1 MGRLSRGCLRCRQR
15 RVRCDEGRPS
25 CQRCIHRNEI
35 CEGYRDES
43 SLIFRYETEK
53 VIEYSRAV
61 QKVAPPSYKDSSH
74 SLPRKR
80 SRSANASSASRRSS
94 SFSSSLAPEE
104 ASVITLRNPQPWLK
118 ELPTPFQLPLE
129 EQAVDQFID
138 KYVLYPCNQT
148 SSPGFLEHLPCMF
161 KEVNVEGRYALR
173 WAVQAAAYAD
183 AVSQNQERNALT
195 SKALQ
200 CYGMALKALG
210 ESLSTPGKEPDDYDL
225 MTVVVLDIFETLYTP
240 NEVSKGSHVQ
250 GMAQLLRLRGND
262 LVYNARGWSL
272 FRLAHHRIQKQRLT
286 FHVLQIPETSNLLN
300 ELNGSEPSVRLEK
313 NADDILETCKRAQTL
328 LGLITAGGLPASTV
342 VDMIKE
348 LHSSDQEAVSWR
360 QTSQWSFTSI
370 AVSERPDLSA
380 AARGITETIQL
391 HSDVWMAY
399 EWNYHRTARVIFLQ
413 QLLQCSR
420 AALEAPD
427 LEEAHE
433 QRLHNTI
440 AECIATIQWLADEF
454 LSTVPQSL
462 GDVNHMGRLH
472 DSNDG
477 PPRCRAIGGYLLLW
491 PTRTVKAETSATS
504 ADQKERAQRVY
515 EKIREC
521 TGMKD
526 LLGDKSII

>member
-1 MGRLSRGCLRCRQR
+1 M
-15 RVRCDEGRPS
+15 
-25 CQRCIHRNEI
+25 
-35 CEGYRDES
+35 
-43 SLIFRYETEK
+43 
-53 VIEYSRAV
+53 
-61 QKVAPPSYKDSSH
+61 
-74 SLPRKR
+74 
-80 SRSANASSASRRSS
+80 
-94 SFSSSLAPEE
+94 
-104 ASVITLRNPQPWLK
+104 
-118 ELPTPFQLPLE
+118 
-129 EQAVDQFID
+129 
-138 KYVLYPCNQT
+138 
-148 SSPGFLEHLPCMF
+148 
-161 KEVNVEGRYALR
+161 
-173 WAVQAAAYAD
+173 
-183 AVSQNQERNALT
+183 
-195 SKALQ
+195 
-200 CYGMALKALG
+200 
-210 ESLSTPGKEPDDYDL
+210 
-225 MTVVVLDIFETLYTP
+225 
-240 NEVSKGSHVQ
+240 
-250 GMAQLLRLRGND
+250 
-262 LVYNARGWSL
+262 
-272 FRLAHHRIQKQRLT
+272 
-286 FHVLQIPETSNLLN
+286 LQIPETSNLLN

-370 AVSERPDLSA
+370 AVSERPDLSS

-515 EKIREC
+515 EKIRAC

-526 LLGDKSII
+526 LLGDKSIIWYACTEPKFI